1 MLAAMIIW
9 ILPIAGVVVNS
20 FRPFTNASSS
30 GWWTVSGNADL
41 TFDNYRT
48 ALGSG
53 ELLNGLK
60 NSLLITVPTVFLVVV
75 VGASAAFALTWTD
88 IPGRK
93 WIYTFIVALI
103 VVPPEITL
111 YPTLVI
117 LRELH
122 LVNTFPGIWISH
134 VSASTPFAVFLL
146 GNFFAQVPR
155 ELIDAARVDGAKTR
169 DLMFRVVLPLSKSAI
184 ASLATFN
191 FLWVWN
197 DLLRALI
204 IIPDPSTRPLTA
216 VLANLGGGYG
226 EYVTVLAAGATL
238 LMIPPLIVFL
248 LAQKAFVRGVLTG
261 AVKA

>member
-1 MLAAMIIW
+1 MFGAMVLW
-9 ILPIAGVVVNS
+9 ILPMVGVVINS
-20 FRPFTNASSS
+20 FRPFTAATGS
-30 GWWTVSGNADL
+30 GWWTVFGDPDL
-41 TFDNYRT
+41 TLDNFRT
-48 ALGSG
+48 ALSSG
-53 ELLNGLK
+53 ELLDGLV
-60 NSLLITVPTVFLVVV
+60 NSLLITIPTVFLVVA

-93 WIYTFIVALI
+93 WIYTFIVAMI

-117 LRELH
+117 LRDLH
-122 LVNTFPGIWISH
+122 LVNTYPGIWISH

-146 GNFFAQVPR
+146 GNFFAQIPR
-155 ELIDAARVDGAKTR
+155 DLVDSARVDGAKTR
-169 DLMFRVVLPLSKSAI
+169 DLMFRIVLPLSKSAL

-204 IIPDPSTRPLTA
+204 IIPDPSIRPLTA

-261 AVKA
+261 AVKS